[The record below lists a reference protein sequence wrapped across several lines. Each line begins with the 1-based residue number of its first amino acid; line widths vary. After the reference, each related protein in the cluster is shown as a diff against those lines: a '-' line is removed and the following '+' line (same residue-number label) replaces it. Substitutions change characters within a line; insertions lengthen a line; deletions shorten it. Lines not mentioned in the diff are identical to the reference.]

1 MNPLRRG
8 QLALF
13 LKNDNQILLV
23 YILFEILQPIF
34 RSMQMRSGWQRKQ
47 GSVNGIFLAF
57 LALEQVFCPFWLHL
71 APTLTSLIINIA
83 LHLQLLPPFTGFLL
97 QNKKRFISSLGSD
110 QEKKHYWKIKIRFL
124 LCHVSIQNLKNKKIK
139 KYIQRKQ

>member
-1 MNPLRRG
+1 MVAQTGVSKWDFPSFPG
-8 QLALF
+8 PGTS
-13 LKNDNQILLV
+13 I
-23 YILFEILQPIF
+23 
-34 RSMQMRSGWQRKQ
+34 
-47 GSVNGIFLAF
+47 
-57 LALEQVFCPFWLHL
+57 CPFWLHL

-110 QEKKHYWKIKIRFL
+110 QERKHYWKIKILFL